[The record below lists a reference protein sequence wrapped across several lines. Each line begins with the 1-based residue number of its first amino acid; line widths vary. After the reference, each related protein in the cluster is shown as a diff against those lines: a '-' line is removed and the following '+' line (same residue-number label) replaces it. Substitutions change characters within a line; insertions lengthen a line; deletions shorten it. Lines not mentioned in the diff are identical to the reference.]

1 MPAVAMLSVDTC
13 MAGSAKGH
21 EIGSVVGAALRQR
34 LHMVDL
40 LGWCVDT
47 LRKTNL
53 AQWMGSGIAVTDTLP
68 GSAVATLGL
77 GITIIFL
84 VASSFLFGM
93 LFAEATVCKT
103 WAAGIGA
110 GTLGFPWH
118 SFTFLLA

>member
-1 MPAVAMLSVDTC
+1 MLSVDTC
-13 MAGSAKGH
+13 MAGGAKSH
-21 EIGSVVGAALRQR
+21 EISSVVGAALRQR

-53 AQWMGSGIAVTDTLP
+53 AQWMGSSIAVTDTLP

-84 VASSFLFGM
+84 VASGFLFGM
-93 LFAEATVCKT
+93 LLAEATVCKT

-110 GTLGFPWH
+110 GPLRFPWH